1 MKMFQKDNCRILIL
15 TCLALVLQTP
25 EIFSKTGDK
34 FSVDEFGKIMV
45 LESGRKKPMDTYARN
60 KLMQFS
66 GKQTIKGESANK
78 WMARLLLDPQS
89 TDQDL
94 IFLINN
100 PEIADALGIKPRPKR
115 RYSFSELQNSSD
127 VLNSQIET
135 IMGKEENNW
144 TTFDK
149 DIIRTW
155 RNLKEFNS
163 LRSLFSFTEPKELFT
178 ITDSTLSKVLGIAE
192 KRPVSYL
199 QLLYRSSKIS
209 GQMKEIQMRGTD
221 SLTDFDQAV
230 LTLTKTMYDMEK
242 MVGNPEP
249 HLIPEFDNDGEQW
262 YSLWGL
268 VNRYH
273 TDAMPHVLMGLMIS
287 LKQSYMGK
295 NQVEFNETVK
305 QYRNFVITTLATNN
319 QKITDPGLEIV
330 YNKLNSFFFSK
341 ILYGIAALFSLLSL
355 SLLWKRSYYVGISLI
370 LVGLIFHT
378 AGLLMRLFIMGHPP
392 VSNLYETFV
401 LTAWILA
408 IIGIILEI
416 IRMRSLGILISSVTG
431 FIFLHVASRYS
442 RDGDTMGML
451 IAVLDSSFWLT
462 THIVAIS
469 LGYAGFV
476 ASGLIAHLYLVARVF
491 SKDNESRLQ
500 QISRAVYGLFVFGFI
515 FTVAGTM
522 LGGLWA
528 DQAWGR
534 FWGWD
539 PKENGAL
546 LIILWGLIVLHSR
559 IAGWIKQNGFAIGA
573 VLSVVTVMCTWIG
586 VNLLGIG
593 LHSYGK
599 TSGGA
604 GVFFSY
610 LGIETAFL
618 IVIGIL
624 LNIKKTVPNV
634 VQAKV
639 R

>member
-1 MKMFQKDNCRILIL
+1 ML
-15 TCLALVLQTP
+15 TCLAIVLQTP
-25 EIFSKTGDK
+25 EIFCKTDDK
-34 FSVDEFGKIMV
+34 FLVNEFGKIVV

-60 KLMQFS
+60 KLIQFS
-66 GKQTIKGESANK
+66 GKQTVKGESAIK
-78 WMARLLLDPQS
+78 WMTRLLLDPQS

-127 VLNSQIET
+127 VLNSQIQT
-135 IMGKEENNW
+135 IIGKEENNW
-144 TTFDK
+144 TAFDK

-163 LRSLFSFTEPKELFT
+163 LRSIFSFTEPKELFQ
-178 ITDSTLSKVLGIAE
+178 ITDSTLSKVLGISE

-199 QLLYRSSKIS
+199 QLLYRSTKIS
-209 GQMKEIQMRGTD
+209 SQMKLIQMKGTD
-221 SLTDFDQAV
+221 SLTDFEQAV
-230 LTLTKTMYDMEK
+230 LALTKTMYDMEK

-249 HLIPEFDNDGEQW
+249 HIIPEFNVDGEQW

-268 VNRYH
+268 VNHYH

-287 LKQSYMGK
+287 IKQSFLVK
-295 NQVEFNETVK
+295 NQAEFDEYVK
-305 QYRNFVITTLATNN
+305 QYRKFVVTTYSQNN
-319 QKITDPGLEIV
+319 LKINDPGLELL
-330 YNKLNSFFFSK
+330 YNKLNTFFYSK

-370 LVGLIFHT
+370 LVGLVFHT

-408 IIGIILEI
+408 IIGIVLEI
-416 IRMRSLGILISSVTG
+416 IRMKSLGILISSVTG

-442 RDGDTMGML
+442 REGDTMGML

-476 ASGLIAHLYLVARVF
+476 ASGLIAHLYLITRVF
-491 SKDNESRLQ
+491 SKNNENSLQ

-610 LGIETAFL
+610 LCLETVFL
-618 IVIGIL
+618 IVIGIV
-624 LNIKKTVPNV
+624 LNIKKTPKV
-634 VQAKV
+634 VQSKI